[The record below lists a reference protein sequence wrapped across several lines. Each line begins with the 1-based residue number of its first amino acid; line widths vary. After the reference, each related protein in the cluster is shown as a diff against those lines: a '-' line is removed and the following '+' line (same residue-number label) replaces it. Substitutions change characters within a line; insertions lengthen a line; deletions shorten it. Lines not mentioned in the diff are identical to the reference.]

1 MAGVRMWSAAG
12 AVASA
17 VGPSI
22 GGLLAQISW
31 QWVFLINLPI
41 GAVLLWFAV
50 RHVRDT
56 EHNPDATTP
65 DFGGAVLFAA
75 SIGLLALGLV
85 KSPEWGWGSFETIG
99 VLAASAVLAL
109 IFVWR
114 SRHHLS
120 PVIDPALLKIRTFMW
135 ANAAMLLFNVAF
147 AATMLIVVLW
157 LQQVWGWSA
166 LLTGMA
172 IAPGPAMVPI
182 TVALT
187 SRFLPKVTP
196 SRLVVLGSVLFG
208 LGASIVALSIGTEP
222 NYWTF
227 LPGWVIGGIG
237 VGFAMPNLMAGAAH
251 DLPPTQ
257 TSTCSAIITM
267 ARQIGFVIGISVLF
281 AIVGDKQGLDAT
293 ESFRVAMW
301 VSVVVLVFSALAG
314 LGMASRRVRSAVAA

>member
-1 MAGVRMWSAAG
+1 
-12 AVASA
+12 
-17 VGPSI
+17 
-22 GGLLAQISW
+22 
-31 QWVFLINLPI
+31 
-41 GAVLLWFAV
+41 
-50 RHVRDT
+50 
-56 EHNPDATTP
+56 
-65 DFGGAVLFAA
+65 
-75 SIGLLALGLV
+75 
-85 KSPEWGWGSFETIG
+85 
-99 VLAASAVLAL
+99 
-109 IFVWR
+109 
-114 SRHHLS
+114 
-120 PVIDPALLKIRTFMW
+120 
-135 ANAAMLLFNVAF
+135 
-147 AATMLIVVLW
+147 
-157 LQQVWGWSA
+157 
-166 LLTGMA
+166 MA

-208 LGASIVALSIGTEP
+208 LGASVVALSIGTEP

-257 TSTCSAIITM
+257 TSTGSAIITM

-301 VSVVVLVFSALAG
+301 VAVVVLVFSALAG
-314 LGMASRRVRSAVAA
+314 LGMASRRVKSAVAA